1 MADNMDFSNAI
12 EQLQTM
18 LSSDDGQAQIQDIIN
33 MFGQNAV
40 ENTSAPSAPSDAFG
54 GLDMNTIMKISS
66 IIQTMNND
74 SNNPKTVFLNAL
86 KPFLKK
92 NRQNKLEQA
101 SKLLKIA
108 NVLKAFNQKDQGGV

>member
-1 MADNMDFSNAI
+1 MADNLDFSNAI

-18 LSSDDGQAQIQDIIN
+18 LSGDDGQAQIQNIIN
-33 MFGQNAV
+33 MFAQSSA
-40 ENTSAPSAPSDAFG
+40 ESTSAPAVPSDALG
-54 GLDMNTIMKISS
+54 GLDMETIMKIST
-66 IIQTMNND
+66 IMQTMNSD

-92 NRQNKLEQA
+92 NRRNKLEQA